1 MRELTPR
8 QRSVGLHALW
18 GALALGANRMERG
31 FRSRGAPA
39 GSALLATVVGW
50 NGLLLLLERRR
61 PFDPG
66 WNPPAREARTDGA
79 FFLTSTISALSG
91 QALGATLAHRFGARR
106 RRSASSDRTPLVGH
120 LGIAGGLVAS
130 LLTSDLIHYGLH
142 RLGHEWGPAWK
153 FHSIHHSPER
163 LHIFNA
169 TRFHPVEQAVEGV
182 LEGFALGAVGF
193 SAAQHVTHSTAR
205 ATYGQL
211 QHSNISVDSGAL
223 DHVFATPDLHRW
235 HHSEIYAEGDTN
247 YGAVISV
254 WDRLLGTFFR
264 PDRAFDAKLGV
275 GRMPGFPQRFRGLL
289 TTPFRWATIKR
300 DNADTWYGEVEVNPD
315 LHHRS

>member
-1 MRELTPR
+1 MRHLSPR

-18 GALALGANRMERG
+18 AALALGANRMERG
-31 FRSRGAPA
+31 FRARGAPA
-39 GSALLATVVGW
+39 GSALLATVIGW
-50 NGLLLLLERRR
+50 NGLLLWLERRR
-61 PFDPG
+61 PFDPT
-66 WNPPAREARTDGA
+66 WNPPAGEARTDGA
-79 FFLTSTISALSG
+79 FLATSTISALSG
-91 QALGATLAHRFGARR
+91 QALGASLAHRARSGSQR
-106 RRSASSDRTPLVGH
+106 AAGSSRSPVVTH
-120 LGIAGGLVAS
+120 LGIAGGLAAS
-130 LLTSDLIHYGLH
+130 LLTSDLIHYSVH

-163 LHIFNA
+163 LHILNA

-193 SAAQHVTHSTAR
+193 SPAQHLTHSTAR

-211 QHSNISVDSGAL
+211 QHSNIAVDSGPL

-235 HHSEIYAEGDTN
+235 HHSEIYSEGDTN

-254 WDRLLGTFFR
+254 WDRLFGTFFR
-264 PDRAFDAKLGV
+264 PARPFDAKLGV
-275 GRMPGFPQRFRGLL
+275 GRMPQFPQRLRELI
-289 TTPFRWATIKR
+289 TTPFRWAAIKR
-300 DNADTWYGEVEVNPD
+300 DNADTWYGDAETNPD

>member
-18 GALALGANRMERG
+18 GALALGANRLERG
-31 FRSRGAPA
+31 FRSRGAPP
-39 GSALLATVVGW
+39 GSALLVTVVGW

-61 PFDPG
+61 PFDPA
-66 WNPPAREARTDGA
+66 WNPPAAEARTDGA

-91 QALGATLAHRFGARR
+91 QALGATLAQRVRTRHRGP
-106 RRSASSDRTPLVGH
+106 RSTGRAPAVGH
-120 LGIAGGLVAS
+120 LGIVGGIAAS
-130 LLTSDLIHYGLH
+130 LLTSDLIHYSLH

-153 FHSIHHSPER
+153 FHSVHHSPER

-193 SAAQHVTHSTAR
+193 TTAQHLTHSTAR

-211 QHSNISVDSGAL
+211 QHSNIAVDSGAL

-254 WDRLLGTFFR
+254 WDRLFGTFFR

-275 GRMPGFPQRFRGLL
+275 GRMPDFPQRLRGLL
-289 TTPFRWATIKR
+289 ATPFRWAAIKQR
-300 DNADTWYGEVEVNPD
+300 NATTWYGDTADNPD
-315 LHHRS
+315 IHQRS